1 MRNVPFLKIPALLGG
16 LSLAL
21 LLGACTTD
29 GLVDPDLEG
38 SASITVLDA
47 NTGLPVEDVK
57 VEILGGDSKRTSE
70 EGQTRFGALRLGAY
84 QVRLSK
90 TGYEASQEPLTVTS
104 AGTQEVVA
112 VNVSATYRVHKQGPS
127 IKGRLFLHPQS
138 GPDTSATIP
147 ARGVPVELRL
157 SATGTGSGNTVYTT
171 ATRTVLTDSNGYY
184 TFAKVPEI
192 STYTLAVPEVSRS
205 GKLYGQPATTLGAGT
220 LIGNQVY
227 THTHIVMLP
236 TAPPGLL
243 QVIAPTTTLTANQ
256 NWVFEFSAGVDTSR
270 FAAATA
276 IQLRANAVNVNSTR
290 TWSQG
295 FKVLSI
301 KPAVGTWAAAT
312 TYSVVLTGVRDS
324 TNRVLTTTTF
334 TATPTP

>member
-1 MRNVPFLKIPALLGG
+1 MRNAPFLKIPTLLGG

-21 LLGACTTD
+21 LLGACTAD

-57 VEILGGDSKRTSE
+57 VEILGGSSKKTSD
-70 EGQTRFGALRLGAY
+70 EGQAGFDGLRLGAY

-90 TGYEASQEPLTVTS
+90 TGYEASQEPLTITS
-104 AGTQEVVA
+104 TGTQEVVA
-112 VNVSATYRVHKQGPS
+112 VNVAVTYRVHKQGPTV
-127 IKGRLFLHPQS
+127 KGRLFLHPQS
-138 GPDTSATIP
+138 SPDTSATVP

-157 SATGTGSGNTVYTT
+157 VATGTGSGSTVYAA
-171 ATRTVLTDSNGYY
+171 ATRTVFTDSNGYY
-184 TFAKVPEI
+184 SFVKVPEA
-192 STYTLAVPEVSRS
+192 SSFTLAVPEVPRG
-205 GKLYGQPATTLGAGT
+205 GKLYSQGQIALNTGNLV
-220 LIGNQVY
+220 GNQVY

-236 TAPPGLL
+236 TVSGVL
-243 QVIAPTTTLTANQ
+243 QVVAPSTTLTANQ
-256 NWVFEFSAGVDTSR
+256 NWVFEFSSGVDTSR

-276 IQLRANAVNVNSTR
+276 IQLRANSVNVNSTR

-301 KPAVGTWAAAT
+301 KPAVGTWTAAT

-324 TNRVLTTTTF
+324 TNRVLATTTF